1 MKLHM
6 TLLLVSLQLQQCFA
20 LHKRIVNIHVCFSK
34 ILKNVSVAIF
44 VLVKDHWLSL
54 TAGRIFMGYFHSLIL
69 RILIM

>member
-1 MKLHM
+1 MILHM

-20 LHKRIVNIHVCFSK
+20 LHKCIVNIHVCFSK

-54 TAGRIFMGYFHSLIL
+54 TAGHIFIWYFHSLIL